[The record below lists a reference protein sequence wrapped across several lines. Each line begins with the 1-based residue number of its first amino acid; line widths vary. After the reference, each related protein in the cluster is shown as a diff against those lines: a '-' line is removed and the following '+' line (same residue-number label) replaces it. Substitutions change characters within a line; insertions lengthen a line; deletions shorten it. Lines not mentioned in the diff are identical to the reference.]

1 MKKTTEFMK
10 LYDQMIDLSAREG
23 YGDPFTYG
31 RGKEIYLA
39 EWLGHTVAST
49 LAGSDGYDQ
58 DGNPVEYKSTINSQ
72 IKATYNGVSVQDSWE
87 EQVEYLET
95 NKIGKYKKHFF
106 SRFDETGLV
115 EVWSME
121 SDRVLELLLPKLS
134 KKFHKKD
141 KGKDP
146 RLGAS
151 LSKKEI
157 YTFGTRL
164 L

>member
-72 IKATYNGVSVQDSWE
+72 IKSNLQWCVS
-87 EQVEYLET
+87 
-95 NKIGKYKKHFF
+95 
-106 SRFDETGLV
+106 SRQ
-115 EVWSME
+115 
-121 SDRVLELLLPKLS
+121 
-134 KKFHKKD
+134 
-141 KGKDP
+141 
-146 RLGAS
+146 LGRAS
-151 LSKKEI
+151 
-157 YTFGTRL
+157 
-164 L
+164 